1 VSVQQGLSRTAT
13 ALAQREL
20 QKLVDELDG
29 VTAAVVATVDGFDL
43 ASAVT
48 GDTDPARVAAMASSI
63 IAISS
68 VVSEE
73 ADLGRHK
80 SVIVQTEFGF
90 AVFYSLRQREGE
102 LVLGVLAREAAV
114 LALVAYRAAQLAR
127 ALTQA

>member
-1 VSVQQGLSRTAT
+1 
-13 ALAQREL
+13 L

-29 VTAAVVATVDGFDL
+29 ITAAVVATVDGFDL

-102 LVLGVLAREAAV
+102 LVLGVLARDAAV
-114 LALVAYRAAQLAR
+114 LALVAYRAAQLAK